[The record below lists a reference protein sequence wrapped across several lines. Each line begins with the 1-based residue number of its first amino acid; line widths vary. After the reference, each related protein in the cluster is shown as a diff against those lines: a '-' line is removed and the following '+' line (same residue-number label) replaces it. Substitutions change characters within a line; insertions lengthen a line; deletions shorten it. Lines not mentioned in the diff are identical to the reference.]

1 MELVEDVLTKTVNYG
16 IEGRKRDT
24 VYIELG
30 DILERVTDGTVEEEK
45 YYNDVDGNRIRSKII
60 ATEWYDNRYR
70 EEIQIYLTLTEK
82 QVKLELKAQLIV
94 TYDTS
99 GWRNS
104 LWYYGYLSL
113 FHKYM
118 SLKNI
123 SQYEEW
129 VEAKVDRIDGRLKD
143 HLES

>member
-24 VYIELG
+24 VYIEIG

-45 YYNDVDGNRIRSKII
+45 YYNDVDENRIRSNII

-70 EEIQIYLTLTEK
+70 EKIQIYLTLTEK

>member
-1 MELVEDVLTKTVNYG
+1 MEFVEDVLTKTVNYS

-24 VYIELG
+24 VYIEIG
-30 DILERVTDGTVEEEK
+30 DILERVTAGTVEEEK
-45 YYNDVDGNRIRSKII
+45 YYNDVDENRIRSKII

-70 EEIQIYLTLTEK
+70 EKIQIYLTLTEK

>member
-24 VYIELG
+24 VYIEIG

-45 YYNDVDGNRIRSKII
+45 YYNDVDENKIRSKII

-70 EEIQIYLTLTEK
+70 EEIQIYLTLTKK

>member
-24 VYIELG
+24 VYIEIG

-70 EEIQIYLTLTEK
+70 EKIQIYLTLTEK

>member
-16 IEGRKRDT
+16 IEGRKRNT
-24 VYIELG
+24 VYIEIG

-45 YYNDVDGNRIRSKII
+45 YYNDVDENRIRSKII

-113 FHKYM
+113 FHKFM
-118 SLKNI
+118 SVKNEP
-123 SQYEEW
+123 QYEEW

>member
-24 VYIELG
+24 VYIEIG

-45 YYNDVDGNRIRSKII
+45 YYNDVDENRIRSKII

-70 EEIQIYLTLTEK
+70 EKIQIYLTLTEK
-82 QVKLELKAQLIV
+82 QVKIELKAQLIV

-129 VEAKVDRIDGRLKD
+129 VEAKVDRIDGRFKD

>member
-1 MELVEDVLTKTVNYG
+1 MELVEDVLTKSLTYG
-16 IEGRKRDT
+16 LEGRKRDN
-24 VYIELG
+24 VYIEIG
-30 DILERVTDGTVEEEK
+30 DILEKVTDGTVEEEK
-45 YYNDVDGNRIRSKII
+45 YYNDVDENQVRSKII

-70 EEIQIYLTLTEK
+70 EKLELYLTLTES

-113 FHKYM
+113 FHKFM
-118 SLKNI
+118 SLKNED
-123 SQYEEW
+123 QYEEW
-129 VEAKVDRIDGRLKD
+129 VEDKVDRIDRRLKD
-143 HLES
+143 HLET